1 MNIDEKSEKSSHF
14 TLYVSYLLIHII
26 VLKTTI
32 ISHYIIDRQSI
43 GQQTKKKIQPKFNR
57 LFGNI
62 SRECLKEYGVTPERV
77 LTVYTLNVNDRE
89 AKCYVAC
96 MLLRFNVTTRNG
108 GYNDKA
114 LEQLMAKP
122 NSNNE
127 IPTNMKTAIAIFDK
141 DQCER
146 AVKFTKCIYAH
157 RNEFTVKNR
166 VNSSTSADR
175 RRPLA
180 QRKQSVRNSTT

>member
-1 MNIDEKSEKSSHF
+1 MKICC
-14 TLYVSYLLIHII
+14 LI
-26 VLKTTI
+26 VLTVFTTLI
-32 ISHYIIDRQSI
+32 CNLKS
-43 GQQTKKKIQPKFNR
+43 QQTTRKVQPKFNR

-62 SRECLKEYGVTPERV
+62 SRECLHEYRVTPERV
-77 LTVYTLNVNDRE
+77 LAVYTLNINDRE

-108 GYNDKA
+108 SYNDKA

-127 IPTNMKTAIAIFDK
+127 IPTNMKAAIAICEKQVDK
-141 DQCER
+141 DLCEK

-157 RNEFTVKNR
+157 KNEFVVKNKES
-166 VNSSTSADR
+166 SSTLADR

-180 QRKQSVRNSTT
+180 QRKPSVRLSTT

>member
-1 MNIDEKSEKSSHF
+1 MKIF
-14 TLYVSYLLIHII
+14 CLI
-26 VLKTTI
+26 VLIFFSTLICNLK
-32 ISHYIIDRQSI
+32 

-127 IPTNMKTAIAIFDK
+127 IPSNMKTAITICEKQVDK
-141 DQCER
+141 DQCEK

-157 RNEFTVKNR
+157 RNEFAVKNR
-166 VNSSTSADR
+166 VNSSASTDR

-180 QRKQSVRNSTT
+180 QRKQFVRHSTT